1 MDGSMHEATTF
12 GRWLKA
18 QRQALDLTQER
29 FADRVGCTMS
39 AIEKIERGVRRPSQQ
54 VAERIAE
61 VLAISPVE
69 RQAFMAWARG
79 LQAGH
84 EPALP
89 RSVAAATGE
98 SPQTPLPADMDLPAP
113 LTPFVGREAEVG
125 RVRGMLWRT
134 GVRLVTLTGPPGIGK
149 TRLGLAVA
157 ASLYQDHEHGV
168 RFVPLDAIRDPS
180 MVVATIA
187 QALDIEETP
196 GVTAEAALHAYL
208 RDKRLLMLLDNFEQV
223 AAAAPAVADMLAAA
237 PGVKA
242 LVTSRIPLRVY
253 GEHEFPVPPLTL
265 PDLQSTDPHSL
276 TQNPAVTLFVQR
288 AQAVQPDF
296 ALDAGNGASVAE
308 ICVRLEGLPL
318 AIELAAARSKI
329 FTPHMMLHRLGNRL
343 DLLRGGPIDRTARQ
357 RTLHGAIQWSYDLL
371 AEREQALFRRLG
383 VFLGGFTVEAAEAVA
398 GEPGDEPDMLEQLE
412 SLADK
417 SLLRGPGATDEPRFS
432 MLETLR
438 EYAMKRLAE
447 GGEDVEVQQRHA
459 RYFAELAERAEPEIR
474 GPQQLAWV
482 ERLEREHPNFRTA
495 LEWSLTAEGDG
506 ELGLRLAS
514 ALHLFWW
521 TRNYLTEAGEWLSR
535 VLSHRGAAG
544 PTLVRTKA
552 LNAAGTIALFRGDY
566 TQARLFYEQC
576 LAMRRELLSQGIGDM
591 AGIAGALGN
600 LGLVAWSRD
609 DHAEAYALTKESLEV
624 LRELGDRHGVA
635 RSLTGLGAIAYS
647 QGNHA
652 EAQASYMEALELF
665 EEFGDRQSAA
675 MMLNNLGEIAL
686 AQSNLDEASAYF
698 KDGMVALKDI
708 GNKAAVGGCLDGLAQ
723 IAAAEGKAE
732 RAARLFGAAD
742 GIMTATGEA
751 VPVANRAEYTQ
762 IVDGV
767 RGSLGKEAFEAAWD
781 KGRAMPLE
789 EAVAYGLEAAG

>member
-1 MDGSMHEATTF
+1 MQEVTTF

-61 VLAISPVE
+61 VLAIAPAE

-89 RSVAAATGE
+89 PSVAAAASQAQQAAT
-98 SPQTPLPADMDLPAP
+98 SAAIDLPAS
-113 LTPFVGREAEVG
+113 LTPFIGREAEVG
-125 RVRGMLWRT
+125 KVRAMLWHT

-157 ASLYQDHEHGV
+157 ASLSQDQEHGV
-168 RFVPLDAIRDPS
+168 RFVPLDAVRDPG
-180 MVVATIA
+180 MVVASIA
-187 QALDIEETP
+187 QALDVEETP
-196 GVTAEAALHAYL
+196 GVTAEAALHGYL
-208 RDKRLLMLLDNFEQV
+208 RDKRLLILLDNFEQV
-223 AAAAPAVADMLAAA
+223 AEAGTAVAEMLAAA
-237 PGVKA
+237 PGVKV

-253 GEHEFPVPPLTL
+253 GEHEFPVPPLPL
-265 PDLQSTDPHSL
+265 PDLESTDPTSL
-276 TQNPAVTLFVQR
+276 AHNPAVTLFVQR

-296 ALDAGNGASVAE
+296 ALDSDNGAFVAE
-308 ICVRLEGLPL
+308 ICVRLDGLPL
-318 AIELAAARSKI
+318 AIELAAARSKL
-329 FTPHMMLHRLGNRL
+329 FTPQMMLARLGNRL
-343 DLLRGGPIDRTARQ
+343 DLLRSGPVDRTARQ
-357 RTLHGAIQWSYDLL
+357 RSLHGAIQWSYDLL
-371 AEREQALFRRLG
+371 DAREQALFRRLG
-383 VFLGGFTVEAAEAVA
+383 VFLGGFTVEAAQAVA
-398 GEPGDEPDMLEQLE
+398 GEPAGEPDMLEQLE
-412 SLADK
+412 GLADK
-417 SLLRGPGATDEPRFS
+417 SLLRGQGVSDEPRFG

-438 EYAMKRLAE
+438 DYAMKRLAE
-447 GGEDVEVQQRHA
+447 TGEGTEVQQGHA
-459 RYFAELAERAEPEIR
+459 RYFLALAERAEPEIR
-474 GPQQLAWV
+474 GAQQLAWV
-482 ERLEREHPNFRTA
+482 ERLEREHANLRAA
-495 LEWSLTAEGDG
+495 LEWSLAPDGDL

-521 TRNYLTEAGEWLSR
+521 TRNYLTEASQWLSR
-535 VLSHRGAAG
+535 VLSHPEAAT

-566 TQARLFYEQC
+566 TQARLFYEEC
-576 LAMRRELLSQGIGDM
+576 LAMRRELMSQGIGDM
-591 AGIAGALGN
+591 GGIAGALGN
-600 LGLVAWSRD
+600 LGLVAWSLN
-609 DHAEAYALTKESLEV
+609 DHAAAYALTRESLEV

-652 EAQASYMEALELF
+652 EAKASYTEALQLF
-665 EEFGDRQSAA
+665 EEFGDRQSVA

-698 KDGMVALKDI
+698 KDGMVELRDI

-723 IAAAEGKAE
+723 IAAAEGKPE

-742 GIMTATGEA
+742 AITKATGEA
-751 VPVANRAEYTQ
+751 VPLANRAEYAQ
-762 IVDGV
+762 IVEGV
-767 RGSLGKEAFEAAWD
+767 RDSLGKEAFEAAWD
-781 KGRAMPLE
+781 EGQAMSLD
-789 EAVAYGLEAAG
+789 EAVAYGLEATGSA